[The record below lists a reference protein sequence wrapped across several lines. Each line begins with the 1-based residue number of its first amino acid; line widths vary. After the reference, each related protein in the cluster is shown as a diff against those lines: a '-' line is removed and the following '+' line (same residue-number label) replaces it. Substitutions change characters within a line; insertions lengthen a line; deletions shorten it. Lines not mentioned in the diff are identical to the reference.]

1 MAKRV
6 SLAQFG
12 GFIAQNIERIQAIRQ
27 EVEELQVG
35 FNGKYVEFKARH
47 DATLTSL
54 VNQITDD
61 PEIAGPELGRMIAD
75 LIGGERETLEAR
87 RRELKK
93 LVPKAQKEA
102 DDLLASAQ
110 SEVERYRRVN
120 PQFDQSEE
128 EVKVRRAELQQQ
140 LEELNAQVQRHGK
153 GLGFLTNFGKISKL
167 DRQRQRIIGQLQYAE
182 RELKEIRDKWEAKR
196 TEFTSRQEKAKARW
210 QEASIELAKLQ
221 GEAELLDDDVARER
235 LALLRAARQVVD
247 DLKEHVACPNAD
259 FQSELDK
266 MVELNVTTDN
276 YHDGLG
282 KAAGLIALLDGLVEG
297 LNSLQNSVGALV
309 REQRMHSAHLPKL
322 KVEIPRPAMTF
333 HEQWDGLRT
342 MVLDEKSICEHPM
355 DFVKNMEPIMET
367 QLGNPAINRMFN
379 SLGEALT
386 QAAKSQWE

>member
-27 EVEELQVG
+27 ELEELQVG
-35 FNGKYVEFKARH
+35 FNGKYVEFKAQH

-87 RRELKK
+87 RRELKE

-110 SEVERYRRVN
+110 SEVERYRQVN

-128 EVKVRRAELQQQ
+128 EVKGRRAELQQQ
-140 LEELNAQVQRHGK
+140 LEELNAQVQKHGK

-182 RELKEIRDKWEAKR
+182 RELKEVRDKWEAKR

-297 LNSLQNSVGALV
+297 LTSMQNSVGALV

-322 KVEIPRPAMTF
+322 KVEIPRPAATF
-333 HEQWDGLRT
+333 HKQWDGLRA

-367 QLGNPAINRMFN
+367 QLGNPAINQMFN

-386 QAAKSQWE
+386 RAAKSQWE